1 MNSAFL
7 IVIPARLNSSRL
19 PRKML
24 ADIEGKPM
32 VQWVYEAC
40 KKAGSEFRVE
50 IGVDSLELLEVCRSF
65 GADVIMTSIHHESGS
80 ARCLEVWNHLQ
91 AQGHRFAGLINV
103 QGDEPFLEPTLLQ
116 EMGAALLRSEH
127 TIVTAASPISTPQE
141 LPDPNC
147 VKVGFN
153 KNTLLATYFS
163 REVLLESAPNK
174 IQEEDINGLFYK
186 HLGIY
191 GFPSSMPIESI
202 LGATTPNSKQ
212 QRLEQLAWMDA
223 GIPIEVIPVSTSFGG
238 VDSAEDLLR
247 ARAYAALQGK
257 V

>member
-50 IGVDSLELLEVCRSF
+50 IGVDSLELLEVCRAF

-116 EMGAALLRSEH
+116 ELGAALLRSEH
-127 TIVTAASPISTPQE
+127 TIVTAASPISTLQE
-141 LPDPNC
+141 LTDPNC

-153 KNTLLATYFS
+153 PNSHLATYFS

-212 QRLEQLAWMDA
+212 QRLEQLAWLDA

-247 ARAYAALQGK
+247 ARAHATLQGK